1 MKTKNETPA
10 GMTPTMEK
18 NIGAITN
25 YFKKQILTNNFE
37 IKNITDCR
45 LEIEVDEKYPFV
57 IWIGNLDIINTIRI
71 YEYGTNFMNLTF
83 EETEKEKLQD
93 LIKQQVSSEQRR
105 LKLEQIERLQNELK
119 TN

>member
-1 MKTKNETPA
+1 METKNEKTTS
-10 GMTPTMEK
+10 MTPTMEK
-18 NIGAITN
+18 SIGAIKN
-25 YFKKQILTNNFE
+25 YFKKQILANNFE

-45 LEIEVDEKYPFV
+45 LDIEVDQKYPFTL
-57 IWIGNLDIINTIRI
+57 WIGNLDILHSIKI
-71 YEYGTNFMNLTF
+71 YEYGVNFMNFTF
-83 EETEKEKLQD
+83 EESEKEKLQD